1 MNIIKA
7 DAENISVT
15 VNLLPH
21 ELKHFIDLYDQ
32 YAGKCLRENDLKGA
46 MKWVDRAKKA
56 KEQQD
61 IARGKKSADQ
71 E

>member
-21 ELKHFIDLYDQ
+21 ELRHFIDLYDQ
-32 YAGKCLRENDLKGA
+32 YAGERLRENDLKGA
-46 MKWVDRAKKA
+46 MRWVDRAKKV
-56 KEQQD
+56 KEQRD
-61 IARGKKSADQ
+61 IAMGKKSAEQ